1 MVLVASLT
9 LLRAGIWAKGFPL
22 PLRKG
27 FPVWRPVRS
36 VQFQAPALWLF
47 NYSLPKKKSG
57 ANLFGVTAGRCF
69 ATIVIL

>member
-27 FPVWRPVRS
+27 FPVWRPLRS
-36 VQFQAPALWLF
+36 VQFQAPALWLVF
-47 NYSLPKKKSG
+47 QKRSQELICLESLP
-57 ANLFGVTAGRCF
+57 ADVLP
-69 ATIVIL
+69 LL